1 MATKTLT
8 DKGVNDA
15 AVTFEKAT
23 GGPLTCDVVVRD
35 TSGLQH
41 NVRVPITGTLTG
53 PEAAALPGVLL
64 KLYNAA
70 LTALGFT
77 G

>member
-1 MATKTLT
+1 MASRTVT

-15 AVTFEKAT
+15 AVVFEKT
-23 GGPLTCDVVVRD
+23 GGGPLTCDVMVRD
-35 TSGLQH
+35 STGIQH

-70 LTALGFT
+70 LTQLGFA
-77 G
+77 